1 MIYKLIKG
9 IKGMSLED
17 LMKSY
22 VKALNS
28 NENAVKNL
36 SELNMILK
44 EKQKQSLED
53 ELKRK
58 IRLLDLR
65 TKVINSQIEKRRK
78 ELDKF

>member
-1 MIYKLIKG
+1 
-9 IKGMSLED
+9 MSLGD

-22 VKALNS
+22 IKALNS

-36 SELNMILK
+36 SELNIILK
-44 EKQKQSLED
+44 EKQNQSLED

-65 TKVINSQIEKRRK
+65 TKVINIQIEKRRK
-78 ELDKF
+78 ELNDLF

>member
-1 MIYKLIKG
+1 
-9 IKGMSLED
+9 
-17 LMKSY
+17 MKSY
-22 VKALNS
+22 INSLNS

-36 SELNMILK
+36 TELNMILK
-44 EKQKQSLED
+44 EKQNHSLED

-78 ELDKF
+78 ELDLYYKYSKQIKNDNET

>member
-1 MIYKLIKG
+1 
-9 IKGMSLED
+9 MSLED

-36 SELNMILK
+36 TELNMILK
-44 EKQKQSLED
+44 EKQNQSLED

-78 ELDKF
+78 ELDKMF

>member
-44 EKQKQSLED
+44 
-53 ELKRK
+53 
-58 IRLLDLR
+58 
-65 TKVINSQIEKRRK
+65 
-78 ELDKF
+78 

>member
-1 MIYKLIKG
+1 
-9 IKGMSLED
+9 MSLED

-22 VKALNS
+22 IKALNS

-36 SELNMILK
+36 SELNIILK
-44 EKQKQSLED
+44 EKQNQSLED

-65 TKVINSQIEKRRK
+65 TKVINIQIEKRRK
-78 ELDKF
+78 ELNELF

>member
-1 MIYKLIKG
+1 
-9 IKGMSLED
+9 MSLED

-22 VKALNS
+22 VKALNL

-36 SELNMILK
+36 SELNTILK
-44 EKQKQSLED
+44 EKQNQSLED

-65 TKVINSQIEKRRK
+65 TKVINSQIEKRQK
-78 ELDKF
+78 ELDKMF

>member
-1 MIYKLIKG
+1 
-9 IKGMSLED
+9 
-17 LMKSY
+17 MKSY
-22 VKALNS
+22 INSLNS

-36 SELNMILK
+36 TELNMILK
-44 EKQKQSLED
+44 EKQNHSLED

-78 ELDKF
+78 ELDLYYKYSKPIKNDNET